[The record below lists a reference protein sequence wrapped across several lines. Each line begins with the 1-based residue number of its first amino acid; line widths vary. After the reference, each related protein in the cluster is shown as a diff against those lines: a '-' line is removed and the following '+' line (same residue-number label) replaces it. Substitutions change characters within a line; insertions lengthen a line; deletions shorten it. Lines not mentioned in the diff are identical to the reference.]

1 MSTFLSLL
9 ASAIT
14 IMTPLLLAAT
24 GGLFTELS
32 GMLNI
37 ALEGLMLVGAF
48 ASIVGTYYTQS
59 VFMGILIG
67 IISAMILS
75 SILASITLYLKANVF
90 ITGLATNLFAS
101 GIIVVLSFH
110 LFDNKGVIT
119 FDSFPP
125 IPRLFIDLKEK
136 VPLIGNIVFGH
147 TFFTYLSILLLII
160 ASVLIYNTPFGFR
173 LRAAGLYRKSLTTIG
188 LSPKKYRFIA
198 FLLSAIYCSI
208 AGAMLSMNLGAFV
221 PNITSGK
228 GWIALVVIFLG
239 QKKPLGLL
247 VASFVFGFSEA
258 FSNYAQGLWDIPSDF
273 ILALPYVFTL
283 VAIILFSIYDYNKK
297 SPR

>member
-1 MSTFLSLL
+1 MSVLLSLL
-9 ASAIT
+9 TSAIT

-48 ASIVGTYYTQS
+48 ASIVGTYYSQS
-59 VFMGILIG
+59 IVIGILIG
-67 IISAMILS
+67 IMSSMILA
-75 SILASITLYLKANVF
+75 SIMASITLYLKANVF

-101 GIIVVLSFH
+101 GITVVLSFH
-110 LFDNKGVIT
+110 LFNNKGVIA
-119 FDSFPP
+119 FDKMPP
-125 IPRLFIDLKEK
+125 IPRLFEGLADKI
-136 VPLIGNIVFGH
+136 PIVGHIFFGH
-147 TFFTYLSILLLII
+147 TFFTYLSIILLIV
-160 ASVLIYNTPFGFR
+160 ASLLIYNTPFGFR
-173 LRAAGLYRKSLTTIG
+173 LRAAGLYKKSLTTIG
-188 LSPKKYRFIA
+188 LSTKKYRFIA
-198 FLLSAIYCSI
+198 FLLSAVYASI
-208 AGAMLSMNLGAFV
+208 AGAMLSVNLGAFV

-247 VASFVFGFSEA
+247 IASFIFGFSEA
-258 FSNYAQGLWDIPSDF
+258 FSNYAQGLWDIPSEF

-283 VAIILFSIYDYNKK
+283 VAIILFSIYDFNKK
-297 SPR
+297 RVE